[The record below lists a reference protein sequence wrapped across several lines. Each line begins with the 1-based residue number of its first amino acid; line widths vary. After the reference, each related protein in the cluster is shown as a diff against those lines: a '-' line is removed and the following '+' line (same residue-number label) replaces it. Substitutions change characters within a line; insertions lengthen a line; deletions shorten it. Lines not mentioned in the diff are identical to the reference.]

1 MNTGV
6 QLVED
11 LLNICSESLCV
22 RLLNIGMFKI
32 RTLWIIQMEY
42 IAWTDAEYQ
51 EHLTYELEQTFYKF
65 STKSGNFRHF

>member
-6 QLVED
+6 LLVEH
-11 LLNICSESLCV
+11 LLNIFSESLCV
-22 RLLNIGMFKI
+22 RLLNIGTFKI

-51 EHLTYELEQTFYKF
+51 EYLTYELRFEQTFLQIQYKIWQF
-65 STKSGNFRHF
+65 

>member
-6 QLVED
+6 LLVEH
-11 LLNICSESLCV
+11 LLNICSESLRV
-22 RLLNIGMFKI
+22 RLLNIGTFKI

-51 EHLTYELEQTFYKF
+51 DILHTNLDLNKLFLQIQYKIWQF
-65 STKSGNFRHF
+65 

>member
-6 QLVED
+6 LLAEH

-22 RLLNIGMFKI
+22 RLLNIWTFKI
-32 RTLWIIQMEY
+32 RTLWKIQMEY

-51 EHLTYELEQTFYKF
+51 EHVKYKLRYKQAF
-65 STKSGNFRHF
+65 SH

>member
-6 QLVED
+6 LLVEH

-22 RLLNIGMFKI
+22 RLLNIGTVKI

-42 IAWTDAEYQ
+42 TAWTDAEYQ
-51 EHLTYELEQTFYKF
+51 EHLTYELRFEQTFLQIQYKIWQF
-65 STKSGNFRHF
+65 

>member
-1 MNTGV
+1 MKTGV
-6 QLVED
+6 LLVEH

-22 RLLNIGMFKI
+22 RLLNIWTFKI

-51 EHLTYELEQTFYKF
+51 EHVTYKF
-65 STKSGNFRHF
+65 RLG

>member
-6 QLVED
+6 LLVEH
-11 LLNICSESLCV
+11 LLNICYESLCV
-22 RLLNIGMFKI
+22 RLLNIWTFKI

-51 EHLTYELEQTFYKF
+51 EHVTYKLRYEQAF
-65 STKSGNFRHF
+65 SH

>member
-6 QLVED
+6 LLVEH

-22 RLLNIGMFKI
+22 RLFEHRKRSQLE
-32 RTLWIIQMEY
+32 TLWIIQMEC

-51 EHLTYELEQTFYKF
+51 EYLTYELRFEQTFLQI
-65 STKSGNFRHF
+65 

>member
-6 QLVED
+6 LLVEH

-22 RLLNIGMFKI
+22 RLLNIGTFKI
-32 RTLWIIQMEY
+32 RTLWIIQLEY

-51 EHLTYELEQTFYKF
+51 EHVTYKLRLEQAFFFTQIM
-65 STKSGNFRHF
+65 